1 MQKLKKETTDTIIK
15 DKRNLRKNEYKT
27 KKLNTEYLD
36 IRNTFSLERENK
48 TIKDMMLR
56 NINWHHK

>member
-15 DKRNLRKNEYKT
+15 DKRNLRKNENKT

-56 NINWHHK
+56 NIN